1 MLNGLTSH
9 KYLLVFVLLTFLFSS
24 NALCFGHHAAE
35 EMLQAMNQVAAISTL
50 EALSAE
56 DTHAVFAHH
65 HGQPDGGDS
74 KNHDSNE
81 SHHSHDTEAATI
93 ALTFAAL
100 ASSPLRFIEPFSYLP
115 EVFFDRFIP
124 PQNHA

>member
-1 MLNGLTSH
+1 MLNGLAAQ

-24 NALCFGHHAAE
+24 NALSFGNHAAA
-35 EMLQAMNQVAAISTL
+35 EMLQAMNQLAAVPTL
-50 EALSAE
+50 PAFSAE

-65 HGQPDGGDS
+65 HGQPDGGQS
-74 KNHDSNE
+74 ENHDSNE
-81 SHHSHDTEAATI
+81 SHHSHDTDITI

-100 ASSPLRFIEPFSYLP
+100 DSSSLHFIEPFAWTP

-124 PQNHA
+124 PKNHA

>member
-1 MLNGLTSH
+1 MLNGLTAH

-24 NALCFGHHAAE
+24 NALSFGNHAAG
-35 EMLQAMNQVAAISTL
+35 EMLQAMNQLAAVPTLPAFST
-50 EALSAE
+50 E

-65 HGQPDGGDS
+65 HGHHDS
-74 KNHDSNE
+74 GQSNHDSNE
-81 SHHSHDTEAATI
+81 SHHSHDTESAPL

-100 ASSPLRFIEPFSYLP
+100 VSSTLHFIEPFAWTP